1 MIHSQRNLPKAQTKG
16 GDVYLYKSA
25 TLGSNSWRKVKKIHD
40 DKPGDAITTASCEII
55 QKYDDED
62 TILVFCRNKLL
73 ISNNGIQGNYNMRIM
88 NKPDGGYIDSRLKF
102 GGSSIYQHGK
112 NLYLV
117 TSRLRIPETK
127 TRKRTRHLY
136 IYKLN
141 DEWND
146 FDNNFTPITWEWN
159 TFESPMIT
167 RRKNSITYLR
177 PVLEALRAQSDTE
190 EDRKARIAA
199 REALIAKSD
208 KNNL

>member
-1 MIHSQRNLPKAQTKG
+1 
-16 GDVYLYKSA
+16 
-25 TLGSNSWRKVKKIHD
+25 
-40 DKPGDAITTASCEII
+40 
-55 QKYDDED
+55 
-62 TILVFCRNKLL
+62 
-73 ISNNGIQGNYNMRIM
+73 MRIM

-159 TFESPMIT
+159 RFESPMIT
-167 RRKNSITYLR
+167 RRKKQYYIFASRTRGYQDSKTYY
-177 PVLEALRAQSDTE
+177 
-190 EDRKARIAA
+190 RKAKSWKKLANAKTHEVVMHPADTPNIKSMGSQFCYFRSFAPGKWIFGGRRKFC
-199 REALIAKSD
+199 RE
-208 KNNL
+208 